1 MELGKGVAA
10 VAVEGGAE
18 AAADAAQGTA
28 DAAALL
34 SQQLDAEG
42 AEDAEG
48 AAFGFGPRRSRRP
61 SDSMHDA
68 QELHEPEPESESEPE
83 PEPKP
88 EPEPEP

>member
-1 MELGKGVAA
+1 MEISIELGKGVAA
-10 VAVEGGAE
+10 VAVEGGGE

-34 SQQLDAEG
+34 GQQPDAEG
-42 AEDAEG
+42 V
-48 AAFGFGPRRSRRP
+48 AFGFGPRRSRRP
-61 SDSMHDA
+61 SDSMLDA
-68 QELHEPEPESESEPE
+68 QELHEPEPEPE